1 MGKGNLMKKRRRRLM
16 VIELIYTVVLLVFW
30 LILMHYYA
38 PLTTYSIPLFAAF
51 FAGALFLIWFLGP
64 AFSRWLLLVYGGIFT
79 AYVVSQTCYFRAF
92 KSYYR
97 WNTVKDLAS
106 EVTKAADSAAA
117 FVQKQDLVFL
127 IGFLAIQIVFIVLFF
142 RFEKGAYRWN
152 KTWKFRL
159 VCLVVSIA
167 LGAGSL
173 TVYKKKIGALATD
186 DGDSMYLSDSYL
198 YERLPN
204 SLQVVSRFGL
214 LPYAVRDTQLFLNG
228 SDTDSIETM
237 RSDVESFLALRPDQ
251 ETNDYTGMFAGK
263 NAFFIQAESYNRAA
277 LDPDL
282 TPNLW
287 KMYSNGLRIQGFNT
301 PALQG
306 STSDTELMA
315 NVSLIPNGEGH
326 AACYE
331 YSYNTYP
338 TTLARMFK
346 ENGYGTT
353 AYHNNY
359 GEYYNRK
366 QTMIQYGY
374 DSFLDCTD
382 MGLSDAS
389 SDTAVM
395 QVMQY
400 MYDASSEPF
409 MGYWISY
416 SGHQPY
422 TLDAVGVTEE
432 NVTRVREKYPDLQ
445 DDYVSY
451 LAKNMDL
458 DQAIGM
464 LEDKLQQAGLL
475 DNTVFIVFGD
485 HEAKEL
491 DFWGNSPF
499 YKQTGITPEDY
510 YRYTDLY
517 FYCSDMETGR
527 EYDRVA
533 TTLDLVPTVANL
545 WGFTIDTHQILGRD
559 IFDPDYTGFFF
570 SLWDAWKTDHYSW
583 DFVNDRY
590 TFFDN
595 YDPELARQE
604 MMYGMEEERISLE
617 LLKCDYFGNGAGIGE
632 YEKHPINEAW

>member
-1 MGKGNLMKKRRRRLM
+1 MKKRRTRLIT
-16 VIELIYTVVLLVFW
+16 IELIYTIVLLAFW
-30 LILMHYYA
+30 IILMHYYA
-38 PLTTYSIPLFAAF
+38 PVTPYSIPLFTAF
-51 FAGALFLIWFLGP
+51 FAGALLLIWFLGP
-64 AFSRWLLLVYGGIFT
+64 AFSRWGMLVYGGIFT
-79 AYVVSQTCYFRAF
+79 AYVVSQSCYFRAF

-106 EVTKAADSAAA
+106 EVTGAADSATA
-117 FVQKQDLVFL
+117 FIQKQDLVFL
-127 IGFLAIQIVFIVLFF
+127 AGFLIIQIVFIVLFF
-142 RFEKGAYRWN
+142 VFERGIYRWK
-152 KTWKFRL
+152 KTWIPRI
-159 VCLVVSIA
+159 IA
-167 LGAGSL
+167 LAVSLAIAGVSL
-173 TVYKKKIGALATD
+173 FVYQKRMSTLAD
-186 DGDSMYLSDSYL
+186 AEGDSMYLSDSYL

-204 SLQVVSRFGL
+204 SLQVVNRFGL
-214 LPYAVRDTQLFLNG
+214 LPYAVRDTQLFFKG
-228 SDTDSIETM
+228 TDMDSVETM
-237 RSDVESFLALRPDQ
+237 RSDVASFLALRPDQ
-251 ETNDYTGMFAGK
+251 ETNDFTGMFAGK

-282 TPNLW
+282 TPHLW
-287 KMYSNGLRIQGFNT
+287 EMYSNGLRIDGFNT

-306 STSDTELMA
+306 STSDTEFMA

-331 YSYNTYP
+331 YSFNTYP
-338 TTLARMFK
+338 TTLASIFK
-346 ENGYGTT
+346 DNGYGTT

-359 GEYYNRK
+359 GNYYNRK

-382 MGLSDAS
+382 MGMADAS
-389 SDTAVM
+389 SDTAIM
-395 QVMQY
+395 EVMQY
-400 MYDASSEPF
+400 MYDANSEPW

-422 TLDAVGVTEE
+422 TLDAVGVNDEDTAKI
-432 NVTRVREKYPDLQ
+432 RKKYPDLQ

-458 DQAIGM
+458 DWAIGM
-464 LEDKLQQAGLL
+464 LEDKLQQAGIL
-475 DNTVFIVFGD
+475 DDTVFIVFGD

-491 DFWGNSPF
+491 SFWGDSPF
-499 YKQTGITPEDY
+499 YEQTGIQPVDA

-517 FYCSDMETGR
+517 FYCTDMEKPIQ
-527 EYDRVA
+527 YHKVA

-559 IFDPDYTGFFF
+559 IFDPDYNGFFF

-590 TFFDN
+590 TFVDQ
-595 YDPELARQE
+595 YDPDLARQE

-632 YEKHPINEAW
+632 YEKHPIDEAW